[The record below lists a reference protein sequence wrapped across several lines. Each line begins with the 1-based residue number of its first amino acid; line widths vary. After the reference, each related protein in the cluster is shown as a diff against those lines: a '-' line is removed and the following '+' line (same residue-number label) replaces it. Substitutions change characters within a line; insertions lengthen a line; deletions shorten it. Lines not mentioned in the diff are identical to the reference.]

1 MVGWTESGDIGFDV
15 LKRVHDSLSVSMIM
29 TVRDCMMTCRR
40 EDNVGEVMGR
50 NKNNFSFLPVVDE
63 AGCIQGLYKAE
74 QWFNKEAPHQPIG
87 DDFELFSE
95 DLVIGADASI
105 LEFVMTADK
114 RPTRL
119 VVSGHQVAGLI
130 SLSDLQQLPVRA
142 VLFTLLTS
150 LEIAMATRIET
161 EWPDASGWLEL
172 LSEQRR
178 DNILKAIDT
187 ANQNDGFVSEILFT
201 QFSDKATIIR
211 KKGLISGSGT
221 TLRRNFEAIRK
232 LRDKI
237 AHANY
242 YAETPEAARKVAKV
256 VRLISQIKKDLLREI
271 KNKEASISI

>member
-1 MVGWTESGDIGFDV
+1 M
-15 LKRVHDSLSVSMIM
+15 
-29 TVRDCMMTCRR
+29 
-40 EDNVGEVMGR
+40 
-50 NKNNFSFLPVVDE
+50 
-63 AGCIQGLYKAE
+63 
-74 QWFNKEAPHQPIG
+74 
-87 DDFELFSE
+87 
-95 DLVIGADASI
+95 
-105 LEFVMTADK
+105 
-114 RPTRL
+114 
-119 VVSGHQVAGLI
+119 
-130 SLSDLQQLPVRA
+130 
-142 VLFTLLTS
+142 
-150 LEIAMATRIET
+150 AMAKRIET

-271 KNKEASISI
+271 KN